1 LLKHS
6 FFILLILSEITLA
19 QSVHRLIVDRFNH
32 FKLEDWISY
41 APAQEI
47 TSIDIDEDHIY
58 FGSRSGGILRYDK
71 YRDSWKFPFTTS
83 SGLRSNKI
91 IRVVYNPTDG
101 FLYAQTPAGIDVYK
115 PAERFWRASSRTR
128 MPAGREPEISGLPDF
143 RKDNM
148 NNFRYPLFY
157 RPSNQ
162 ELPDFFTDVSLIY
175 HLGGFIYDR
184 YNREFKFTDRV
195 IDSWQRLWIGTD
207 GIGLMKSEM
216 DNFFLESKPQ
226 SIPNISPRDIFIN
239 ENELWIG
246 GIRTRGLIGGI
257 TYWDRE
263 DDTWQYYE
271 ASLTSH
277 LYNDDVSS
285 IAGDK
290 DYVAFGT
297 NHGLALLDRKNSN
310 WISFDTRDGL
320 EGNKIFDVM
329 MYGDTIYIASEYGFN
344 WLDVKSKIIFESHQT
359 ILDNV
364 RINQLAYD
372 GQCIWAATRYGLYR
386 IDLNTDNITFISS
399 RAVIP
404 DNNLTA
410 LEIIDDQ
417 IWIVN
422 NWGIAY
428 WDRTNDE
435 WHSFPDLGIQSEIRD
450 IAQTKNA
457 VWFATDQGLL
467 KYDRKRNY
475 WRLFTDRDGLIS
487 NNTYHIDPAGRHLW
501 ISTDRGI
508 TSFRWQRK
516 GRID

>member
-1 LLKHS
+1 MLKYT
-6 FFILLILSEITLA
+6 FFILLILSETALT
-19 QSVHRLIVDRFNH
+19 QHVHRLTVDRFTH

-47 TSIDIDEDHIY
+47 TSIDIDEDYIY

-71 YRDSWKFPFTTS
+71 YKDSWKFPFTTS

-115 PAERFWRASSRTR
+115 PAERFWRASSLTGL
-128 MPAGREPEISGLPDF
+128 PAAREPETSDFPDF
-143 RKDNM
+143 QKNDM
-148 NNFRYPLFY
+148 NNFRYPVFY
-157 RPSNQ
+157 RPSNR

-207 GIGLMKSEM
+207 GIGPLKSEM
-216 DNFFLESKPQ
+216 DNFFLESTPQ
-226 SIPNISPRDIFIN
+226 SIPNISPRDVFIN
-239 ENELWIG
+239 NNELWIG
-246 GIRTRGLIGGI
+246 GIRIPGLIGGI
-257 TYWDRE
+257 AHWDRE
-263 DDTWQYYE
+263 NDIWQYYE
-271 ASLTSH
+271 ASLTS
-277 LYNDDVSS
+277 LFYNDDVSS
-285 IAGDK
+285 ITGNK
-290 DYVAFGT
+290 DYIAFGT
-297 NHGLALLDRKNSN
+297 DHGVAVLDKKKEN

-320 EGNKIFDVM
+320 EGNKIFDVIIS
-329 MYGDTIYIASEYGFN
+329 GDTVYIASEYGFN

-372 GQCIWAATRYGLYR
+372 GQFIWAATRYGLYR
-386 IDLNTDNITFISS
+386 IDLNTDNITFFSS
-399 RAVIP
+399 RAVLP
-404 DNNLTA
+404 DYNLTA
-410 LEIIDDQ
+410 LEIIDNQ

-422 NWGIAY
+422 NSGIAY

-435 WHSFPDLGIQSEIRD
+435 WHSFPGLEFQADIRD

-467 KYDRKRNY
+467 KYNLKKNY
-475 WRLFTDRDGLIS
+475 WRLFTTQDGLIS
-487 NNTYHIDPAGRHLW
+487 NNTYHIDPDGRHLW
-501 ISTDRGI
+501 ISTDKGI